1 MITLKISFFSVPV
14 ELVVCARASGT
25 LFIAVVISPSNDID
39 SSAKTRPFCLVCVS
53 IADKYLSIGLS
64 AEVWIYLSS
73 EDVIQKII
81 TLHIYERGLNL
92 IIAENLLIK
101 MVQLI
106 KNPN

>member
-1 MITLKISFFSVPV
+1 MITLNMSFFSVPM

-25 LFIAVVISPSNDID
+25 LFIAVVINPSNDID
-39 SSAKTRPFCLVCVS
+39 SNAKARPSCLVCVP
-53 IADKYLSIGLS
+53 IADKYLSISLS
-64 AEVWIYLSS
+64 AEVWIYLSL
-73 EDVIQKII
+73 ENVIQKII

-92 IIAENLLIK
+92 VITENLLIK